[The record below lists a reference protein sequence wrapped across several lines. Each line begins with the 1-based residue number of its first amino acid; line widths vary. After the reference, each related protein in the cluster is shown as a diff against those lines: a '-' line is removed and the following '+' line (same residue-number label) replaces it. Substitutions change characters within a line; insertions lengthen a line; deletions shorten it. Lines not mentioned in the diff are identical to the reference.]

1 MRFFD
6 QCFYAFIIKYS
17 PTCLQLNH
25 MTFSI
30 FKFILYHFIFC
41 TNLKQ
46 VIAYPDQNVSQI
58 ENTLTPIANIPN
70 TINVLDELKS
80 KLKDVLRDFHAGL
93 NYNQS
98 NRIDPLEESNVPL
111 TLNDVISIEH
121 NGDNPLDPELIDP
134 EEDTPDAIVLA
145 KGESK
150 SANAD
155 NKFEEVP
162 KLQKLVSRA
171 TEEIVCGMSW

>member
-1 MRFFD
+1 MKYKLAFF
-6 QCFYAFIIKYS
+6 
-17 PTCLQLNH
+17 QLNH

-30 FKFILYHFIFC
+30 FTIILFHSILYI
-41 TNLKQ
+41 NLKQ
-46 VIAYPDQNVSQI
+46 VVAYPDQNVSQI

-98 NRIDPLEESNVPL
+98 KRVDPLEEANVPL

-134 EEDTPDAIVLA
+134 QEETPDAIA

-150 SANAD
+150 SASAD
-155 NKFEEVP
+155 NKLEEGP

>member
-1 MRFFD
+1 
-6 QCFYAFIIKYS
+6 
-17 PTCLQLNH
+17 
-25 MTFSI
+25 MTLSI
-30 FKFILYHFIFC
+30 FTIILYHFIFY
-41 TNLKQ
+41 TNSRQ
-46 VIAYPDQNVSQI
+46 VIAYPDQNVSQV
-58 ENTLTPIANIPN
+58 ENTITPIANIPN

-98 NRIDPLEESNVPL
+98 KRIDPLEESNVPL

-145 KGESK
+145 ERQSK
-150 SANAD
+150 SAAVD
-155 NKFEEVP
+155 NKLEEGP
-162 KLQKLVSRA
+162 KLQRLVSRV

>member
-1 MRFFD
+1 M
-6 QCFYAFIIKYS
+6 KYKLA
-17 PTCLQLNH
+17 CVQLNR
-25 MTFSI
+25 MTSSIFSI
-30 FKFILYHFIFC
+30 ILYHFISY
-41 TNLKQ
+41 TSLKQ

-93 NYNQS
+93 NYNRS
-98 NRIDPLEESNVPL
+98 KRIDPLEESNVPL
-111 TLNDVISIEH
+111 TLNDVIAIEH
-121 NGDNPLDPELIDP
+121 NGDNPLDPEQIDP
-134 EEDTPDAIVLA
+134 EEDTPDAISLA
-145 KGESK
+145 NGESK
-150 SANAD
+150 SATAD
-155 NKFEEVP
+155 NKLHEVP

>member
-1 MRFFD
+1 M
-6 QCFYAFIIKYS
+6 KYKLA
-17 PTCLQLNH
+17 CVQLNR

-30 FKFILYHFIFC
+30 FTVILYHYISY
-41 TNLKQ
+41 TSLKQ

-58 ENTLTPIANIPN
+58 KNTLTPIANIPN

>member
-1 MRFFD
+1 M
-6 QCFYAFIIKYS
+6 KYKVA
-17 PTCLQLNH
+17 CLQSNH

-30 FKFILYHFIFC
+30 STIILYHFILYI
-41 TNLKQ
+41 NLKQ
-46 VIAYPDQNVSQI
+46 VIAYPDKNGSQI

-98 NRIDPLEESNVPL
+98 KRLDPLEESNVPL

-121 NGDNPLDPELIDP
+121 NGDNPLDPELVDP
-134 EEDTPDAIVLA
+134 EEDTPDAIVFA

-150 SANAD
+150 SASTD
-155 NKFEEVP
+155 NKFEEAP
-162 KLQKLVSRA
+162 KLQKLVSKA